1 MVIWYLGPLNK
12 VPGLDFIG
20 SHSNGYPQFFIPLLT
35 GVDRLRHLWQGKA
48 IEKLNRIKNSPRL
61 SLRGVFRIQSELADD
76 DYVSS
81 LRALGAFLNGEFNFL
96 TFFKVFET
104 VALDRGEVHENIRA
118 AFTSKKAVA
127 LASVEPFD
135 CSCNTF

>member
-1 MVIWYLGPLNK
+1 MDKIKKLPGIFILGSFC
-12 VPGLDFIG
+12 V
-20 SHSNGYPQFFIPLLT
+20 
-35 GVDRLRHLWQGKA
+35 LRV
-48 IEKLNRIKNSPRL
+48 N
-61 SLRGVFRIQSELADD
+61 LADY

-81 LRALGAFLNGEFNFL
+81 LRALGAFLNGEFNLL

-135 CSCNTF
+135 CSDNTF